1 MTKETTAFRLHDTY
15 ITIFVDWNRTC
26 YVDQYPNS
34 KIFFGS
40 IVISSAG
47 HADPGAVPS
56 LTTTHVR
63 WSANLGVQAAA

>member
-47 HADPGAVPS
+47 HADKGAAPS
-56 LTTTHVR
+56 PTTTHTR
-63 WSANLGVQAAA
+63 RPANLGVQAAA

>member
-1 MTKETTAFRLHDTY
+1 MTKETTAFRLHDAY

-47 HADPGAVPS
+47 HADPGAAPS
-56 LTTTHVR
+56 MTTTHVR